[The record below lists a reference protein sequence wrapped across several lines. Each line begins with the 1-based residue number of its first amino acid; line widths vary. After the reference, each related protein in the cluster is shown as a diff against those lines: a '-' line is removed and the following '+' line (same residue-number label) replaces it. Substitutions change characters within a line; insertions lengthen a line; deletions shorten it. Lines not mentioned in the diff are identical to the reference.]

1 MPAKSK
7 SQQRLFSM
15 ALAVRKGDL
24 PRSKVWKSVLDIVD
38 SDMTNKEIEDFT
50 VLKESNKYRTMKS
63 LSEYISEA
71 MVSEAFQAFA
81 STTETS
87 GTNPP
92 MSWDDYDRVD
102 TMVHTILSDNL
113 DDQVSTIGEK
123 NVEKYKTWLETNSGK
138 LNMFTLYMNKYGN
151 FAIMLNNRATAED
164 TEYYIMTSGKT
175 ADEMVLWLKANLSKC
190 ITFAK
195 KYTNYKG

>member
-24 PRSKVWKSVLDIVD
+24 PRSKVWKAVLDIVD
-38 SDMTNKEIEDFT
+38 SNMTNKEIEDFT

-63 LSEYISEA
+63 LSEYMAEA

-81 STTETS
+81 STAESS
-87 GTNPP
+87 GSNPP
-92 MSWDDYDRVD
+92 ISWDNYDRVD
-102 TMVHTILSDNL
+102 YMVQSTLSDNL
-113 DDQVSTIGEK
+113 DDQVSIIGEK
-123 NVEKYKTWLETNSGK
+123 KVEKYKAWLEANSDK
-138 LNMFTLYMNKYGN
+138 LNIFILYMNKNGR
-151 FAIMLNNRATAED
+151 FAIMLNKRSIED
-164 TEYYIMTSGKT
+164 NVEYYIMTSGKT
-175 ADEMVLWLKANLSKC
+175 TEEMVQWLKANLSKC

-195 KYTNYKG
+195 KYTNYEG